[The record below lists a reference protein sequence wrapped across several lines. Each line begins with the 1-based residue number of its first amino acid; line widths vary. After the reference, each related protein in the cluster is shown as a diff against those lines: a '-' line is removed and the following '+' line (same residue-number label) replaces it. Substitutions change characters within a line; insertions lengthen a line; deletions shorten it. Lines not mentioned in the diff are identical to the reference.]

1 MGRSILCQI
10 LSAVEGRTLR
20 QLTPE
25 AITQGLQTRF
35 VGQQV
40 LYYPSIWSTNQ
51 LAKRLAVEGAPAGTT
66 IVADEQTAGR
76 GRMGR
81 VWLAPPGTSLLLS
94 VILRPTI
101 AVGRLPQLLMASAL
115 ATASAVERST
125 GLSVLFK
132 WPNDIMLRR
141 GKAGGILIESGM
153 RGEVLDYAV
162 VGIGLNVNFDVG
174 EFPEIVETATS
185 LSKELGHRVDR
196 LELVRAL
203 LRLLESE
210 HERLQAGQSP
220 HQRWAD
226 RLMAIGEALEISTPW
241 GEERGTMEGVDAEGS
256 LVLRRADGS
265 IARITVGDVS

>member
-1 MGRSILCQI
+1 MG
-10 LSAVEGRTLR
+10 

-25 AITQGLQTRF
+25 AVTQGLQTRF
-35 VGQQV
+35 VGHQV
-40 LYYPSIWSTNQ
+40 LYYPSIGSTNQ

-115 ATASAVERST
+115 ATAGAVERST

-132 WPNDIMLRR
+132 WPNDIMLRGR
-141 GKAGGILIESGM
+141 KAGGILIESGM
-153 RGEVLDYAV
+153 RSEILDYAV

-174 EFPEIVETATS
+174 ESPDIAETATS
-185 LSKELGHRVDR
+185 LSKELGRPVDR
-196 LELVRAL
+196 LELVRNL
-203 LRLLESE
+203 LSLLERE
-210 HERLQAGQSP
+210 HDSLEAGRSP
-220 HQRWAD
+220 HSRWAA
-226 RLMAIGEALEISTPW
+226 RLVGLGEVLEISTPW

-256 LVLRRADGS
+256 LILRRADGS